1 MADLD
6 TLGLAGR
13 TAREDQV
20 RVGIL
25 ALCRMQLMASS
36 GYARN
41 SKRIKRHYNAAAE
54 MCSIATITH
63 R

>member
-13 TAREDQV
+13 TAREDEV

-25 ALCRMQLMASS
+25 AICLKQFIASS

-41 SKRIKRHYNAAAE
+41 STRIKLHHKLPR
-54 MCSIATITH
+54 S
-63 R
+63 